1 MLAVTPSNHPPVTD
15 LGHAIKLLSQT
26 GTGLTMDD
34 VMVLTDYLSSNPNEA
49 VVFANFAGMEY
60 RALWAQRKLSFLRGN

>member
-1 MLAVTPSNHPPVTD
+1 
-15 LGHAIKLLSQT
+15 
-26 GTGLTMDD
+26 MDD

-49 VVFANFAGMEY
+49 VVFANFAGTEY